1 MKNHISPS
9 IQFCPEE
16 PKTFD
21 RSAFASAVMTF
32 LRRAAAQEAEERCR
46 ERERMEGM
54 VGGGTMVAKVRK
66 YSK

>member
-1 MKNHISPS
+1 
-9 IQFCPEE
+9 
-16 PKTFD
+16 
-21 RSAFASAVMTF
+21 MTF

-54 VGGGTMVAKVRK
+54 VGGGTMVANVRK